1 MSKLSVYLYP
11 NQINIKLMKFF
22 RFIAFVPFVLT
33 ALWSCSK
40 IDPQSQEGNNLPVE
54 VSVSPSEL
62 NFTKSGGTQT
72 LTVKIGGKWT
82 TSIDA
87 SWVQLSQYGG
97 GSVNGAIDV
106 SVQANY
112 DKARTATISF
122 TSGKKTVSVSVSQTE
137 GAPDDGIPRISIA
150 DFRKLKDSSSDWYRL
165 TGEVV
170 SISKQEY
177 GDLYLM
183 DDTGY
188 IYVYGLAPEKNG
200 ANEDFSKIGIK
211 AGDEITIIA
220 LKNTYNGIVETD
232 KAYFESRQSGDY
244 PGIIA
249 DRTLAGYL
257 ELPATAEGDGLTYVC
272 HFDGNVRRNYSA
284 YFNTEKRVSSWVCY
298 PYCSSNKNDSRP
310 DSYAYDPLIEPEH
323 QADLTKSYQNR
334 NFDGEEFVRGHMMP
348 NASRGGRSQ
357 LDAFLSTN
365 IMPQSSALNTG
376 IWSSL
381 EEMERKWVKNCDT
394 LYIVVGTDCSQSKYQ
409 VNDNASTPKKITVPN
424 AIYRAVL
431 AYNKADDSYV
441 GIAAYF
447 ENKKNA
453 YADFTKTLPETML
466 MSIDKLEEKV
476 GIDFFVNLPA
486 AVGEAKAK
494 AIEAADPSAESFWW
508 N

>member
-1 MSKLSVYLYP
+1 MKTCRILILVLAATFCVMSCTKP
-11 NQINIKLMKFF
+11 EKEEEQ
-22 RFIAFVPFVLT
+22 
-33 ALWSCSK
+33 
-40 IDPQSQEGNNLPVE
+40 NL
-54 VSVSPSEL
+54 SVSPA
-62 NFTKSGGTQT
+62 T
-72 LTVKIGGKWT
+72 LTFSKE
-82 TSIDA
+82 
-87 SWVQLSQYGG
+87 G
-97 GSVNGAIDV
+97 GSQLITINSSGNWNGSTVGNWINLNPGSGSSTVNTVEVTV
-106 SVQANY
+106 SSNMEEAREGTITI
-112 DKARTATISF
+112 ASGIRTAVVEISQEA
-122 TSGKKTVSVSVSQTE
+122 GYV
-137 GAPDDGIPRISIA
+137 DDGIKKVSIA
-150 DFRKLKDSSSDWYRL
+150 EFRRLKDSETDWYRL

-170 SISKQEY
+170 SISKVEY
-177 GDLYLM
+177 GDLYLL

-188 IYVYGLAPEKNG
+188 VYVYGLAPEKG
-200 ANEDFSKIGIK
+200 GVNEDFAKAGVKAGDRITIVAHKKTYSGIIETDQAYLEARQAGSYPGIK
-211 AGDEITIIA
+211 A
-220 LKNTYNGIVETD
+220 D
-232 KAYFESRQSGDY
+232 KAQ
-244 PGIIA
+244 
-249 DRTLAGYL
+249 AGFI
-257 ELPATAEGDGLTYVC
+257 ELPTTSEEDGLSYVC
-272 HFDGNVRRNYSA
+272 HFDNNGKRNYSA
-284 YFNTEKRVSSWVCY
+284 YFDKEKRVSSWVCY
-298 PYCSSNKNDSRP
+298 PYCSSDRNDTRP

-348 NASRGGRSQ
+348 NASRGGRRQ

-447 ENKKNA
+447 ENKKNSNS
-453 YADFTKTLPETML
+453 DFVKTLPGTML